1 MDLWLDLG
9 HLVREFVSTK
19 ISFQG
24 VISDDNYQ
32 IQNVQNEQIV
42 LDELN
47 EAHVNQTVE
56 NSEDI
61 LNAHKNEGETDLE
74 NFNYSSVEQTDD
86 KQLGSSDIYPNNEAL
101 IDEANQNILNEND
114 DDEIL
119 YSDPFEH
126 LPYFHGEISREE
138 AERRL
143 RGVLKGTFLTR
154 YI

>member
-9 HLVREFVSTK
+9 HLVRDFVSAK
-19 ISFQG
+19 ISSQG
-24 VISDDNYQ
+24 SISDDNCQ
-32 IQNVQNEQIV
+32 IQNVHNQPNV

-47 EAHVNQTVE
+47 EAHENQTVE
-56 NSEDI
+56 NSEGI
-61 LNAHKNEGETDLE
+61 LNTHQSRGEIDLE
-74 NFNYSSVEQTDD
+74 NFNNSNVDQTVDI
-86 KQLGSSDIYPNNEAL
+86 QVGSSDIHPNIEAL
-101 IDEANQNILNEND
+101 IDEDNQNFLNED
-114 DDEIL
+114 DDDIL

-154 YI
+154 